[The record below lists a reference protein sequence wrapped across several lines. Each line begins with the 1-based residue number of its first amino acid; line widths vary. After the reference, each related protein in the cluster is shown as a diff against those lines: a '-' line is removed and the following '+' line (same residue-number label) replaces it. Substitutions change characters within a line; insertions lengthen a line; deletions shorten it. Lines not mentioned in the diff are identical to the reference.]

1 VRVDHPEISEK
12 MCVEAPLQLSAT
24 MVTVRMS
31 LTALLAEVDYP
42 VSRSR
47 GVMKTRM
54 RVALFLSFGLGTSVL
69 SSTGGALT
77 QASPR
82 LDETIRYSVL
92 LGGQRRGAMSVTR
105 DAAALTTH
113 FEYGY
118 GGNGASLDERVA
130 LDDNA
135 LPRSIEVS
143 GHDFRGNAVRDRF
156 IVEHGMATW
165 DSDIEHGSA
174 PAGPIYLP
182 SNPTPQDYAIVT
194 SVVARAPQ
202 GRAKLL
208 PAGTL
213 MVRQVAQREVT
224 AGANRTAATLFAV
237 DGVDFQP
244 KYIWLDE
251 ARRLLFN
258 VDAAFSPATI
268 REGFEDLVPE
278 LRRAQS
284 EVDEQWH
291 ADLARRLARSLTR
304 PLAIRHARLFAA
316 ESATVKPDTTVVVD
330 NGRIASVG
338 PDQTVAIPPGAE
350 SIDASGRMLLPGLWD
365 MHQHVSGV
373 GGVLDIA
380 AGVTTVRDLAN
391 VRDELRRLMDAYTNG
406 TRIGPRVIRSGLVD
420 GPGPLAQPAA
430 VIVNTPDEARRAVDD
445 YAADGYSA
453 IKIYG
458 SLPPSLVPI
467 VAERAHAKGLRVG
480 GHIPAQMTAA
490 GAVAEGYDEIN
501 HIPFLVLSLAGP
513 VESANIAV
521 LTATFAQ
528 RASAV
533 DPGSEAVRQL
543 IAVLKEHRTVID
555 PTLYVFEQLL
565 SWRKGTFGAGYEAI
579 GNGFPV
585 QPRRFLLNGGAP
597 IPPGMEGRAQRAL
610 EVTSKLLKA
619 LHDAGVPI
627 VAGTDFGVYGFA
639 TQRELELYVAAG
651 IPAAEV
657 LQLATLGAARVVGED
672 RELGSIAPGK
682 LGDLVLIDGDP
693 TTRISDIRHATL
705 VVARGRVYEPAK
717 LLAALGI
724 QP

>member
-1 VRVDHPEISEK
+1 
-12 MCVEAPLQLSAT
+12 
-24 MVTVRMS
+24 
-31 LTALLAEVDYP
+31 
-42 VSRSR
+42 
-47 GVMKTRM
+47 MKARM
-54 RVALFLSFGLGTSVL
+54 RVALFLSFGLGASLL

-92 LGGQRRGAMSVTR
+92 LGGQPKGAMTVTR
-105 DAAALTTH
+105 DGTALTTH

-118 GGNGASLDERVA
+118 GGNGASLDERIA

-135 LPRSIEVS
+135 LPRSIEIS
-143 GHDFRGNAVRDRF
+143 GHDFRGNVVRDRF
-156 IVEHGMATW
+156 IVEHGTATW

-174 PAGPIYLP
+174 AAGPIYLP
-182 SNPTPQDYAIVT
+182 SNPTPQDYAIVA
-194 SVVARAPQ
+194 SVVARGPQ
-202 GRAKLL
+202 GRATLL
-208 PAGTL
+208 PAGTIT
-213 MVRQVAQREVT
+213 VRQVAQREVS
-224 AGANRTAATLFAV
+224 AGANRTATTLFAI
-237 DGVDFQP
+237 DGLDFQP

-251 ARRLLFN
+251 ARRLFFN

-284 EVDEQWH
+284 EVDEQWQ
-291 ADLARRLARSLTR
+291 AELARRLARSLTR

-316 ESATVKPDTTVVVD
+316 ETASVKPDTTVVVD

-365 MHQHVSGV
+365 MHQHVSGID
-373 GGVLDIA
+373 GVLDIT

-391 VRDELRRLMDAYTNG
+391 VPDELRRLMDAYANG
-406 TRIGPRVIRSGLVD
+406 TKIGPRVIRSGLVD

-430 VIVNTPDEARRAVDD
+430 VIVKTPDEARRAVDD
-445 YAADGYSA
+445 YAAD
-453 IKIYG
+453 G

-467 VAERAHAKGLRVG
+467 VAERAHAKGLRLG

-555 PTLYVFEQLL
+555 PTLYVFERLL
-565 SWRKGTFGAGYEAI
+565 SWRKGAFGAGYEAI

-585 QPRRFLLNGGAP
+585 QPRRVLLNGGAP
-597 IPPGMEGRAQRAL
+597 IPPGMEGRAQHAL
-610 EVTSKLLKA
+610 EVTSKLLKE
-619 LHDAGVPI
+619 LHDAGVRI

-639 TQRELELYVAAG
+639 LQRELELYVAAG

-693 TTRISDIRHATL
+693 TTRISDIRHPTL

-717 LLAALGI
+717 LLAALRI